1 MIKVNVN
8 PPNPH
13 FRIHADPDCT
23 WNRNAGRR
31 GARVVRIDPGN
42 PAQMFARIG
51 VGPSRFLAQKGF
63 NAVWM
68 EFDFPGEGLARAAIR
83 QVEGV
88 LDQRHKPI
96 RAVDIETHCRTQPMV
111 AGGWIWRCLPV
122 ASSSTATT
130 TFPRTRWGRI
140 TPIWRRAAGS
150 VAAGSA
156 WTMPLPSRD
165 PGAGREG
172 VEVDLGLGAAA

>member
-31 GARVVRIDPGN
+31 GASVVRIDPGN
-42 PAQMFARIG
+42 PAQMLPRIG

-63 NAVWM
+63 NAEWI
-68 EFDFPGEGLARAAIR
+68 EFDFPGEGSATAAIR
-83 QVEGV
+83 QVKGV

-96 RAVDIETHCRTQPMV
+96 RAVDIETHSRTQPMV

-122 ASSSTATT
+122 ASSSTATST
-130 TFPRTRWGRI
+130 LPRTRWGRT

-156 WTMPLPSRD
+156 WTMPLPSGD

-172 VEVDLGLGAAA
+172 VEADLGLGVAA